1 MMRMVRRM
9 KMMVIRRRRRRKKK
23 KVKKKKTRLT
33 FLATKQNHT
42 TCSLHIYF
50 TLVIRGNLGQLRIVM
65 ELSIYWTAVNYQHR
79 GLGLLKIVKEG
90 TLDS

>member
-1 MMRMVRRM
+1 MRMVRRM

-33 FLATKQNHT
+33 FFATKQNHT